1 MTENYF
7 FKFESDFIT
16 SLRCIPMLVRM
27 KLDTCG
33 VKLKL
38 ADWSIFSLEERH
50 QLIILPCTTKAES
63 QAYRQFIQQLVIEK
77 TGSSARDLDL
87 SLNPEWLDRK
97 HIPDLILEK
106 LAELS
111 LSINL
116 QQWESLTPAQRFA
129 LIKLSRPSHE
139 NNNFVPALKEFNLI

>member
-7 FKFESDFIT
+7 FQFESDFIA
-16 SLRCIPMLVRM
+16 SLRCIPMQVRM

-38 ADWSIFSLEERH
+38 ADWSSFSLEERH

-77 TGSSARDLDL
+77 TGSPARDLDI
-87 SLNPEWLDRK
+87 SPNPEWLDEMR
-97 HIPDLILEK
+97 IPDCVLEK
-106 LAELS
+106 LAELN
-111 LSINL
+111 LKIDL
-116 QQWESLTPAQRFA
+116 QQWASLTPAQRFA
-129 LIKLSRPSHE
+129 SIKLSRPSHE
-139 NNNFVPALKEFNLI
+139 NSNFLPALKEFKLI